1 MCVGVISDYLYR
13 LKSLKQGKK
22 VVLYIFTEWS
32 LLGVKSSTN
41 HTFQGNEEEVMEGG

>member
-22 VVLYIFTEWS
+22 VVLYIFAGWS
-32 LLGVKSSTN
+32 LLDVKSSTN